1 MSRYGF
7 QIGQGMFMASNFTS
21 LTVTAAA
28 MSLTEYGPSILRAL
42 ITVEGSSAR
51 YNYDGS
57 VPTGSLG
64 HMVNSGDVIQILGVN
79 NLQQFQVVSLGTTTF
94 MITYETGARI

>member
-7 QIGQGMFMASNFTS
+7 QIGQGMFMASNFATM
-21 LTVTAAA
+21 TVTGAAQ
-28 MSLTEYGPSILRAL
+28 SLSGYGAQIVRAL
-42 ITVEGSSAR
+42 ITVEGSAAR

-57 VPTGSLG
+57 VPTTSIG

-79 NLQQFQVVSLGTTTF
+79 NLNNFQIVSRGTTTL
-94 MITYETGARI
+94 MITYETGARV

>member
-1 MSRYGF
+1 
-7 QIGQGMFMASNFTS
+7 MFMASNFAT
-21 LTVTAAA
+21 LTVTGQAQAL
-28 MSLTEYGPSILRAL
+28 SGYGPSILRAL

-57 VPTGSLG
+57 TPTSSLG
-64 HMVNSGDVIQILGVN
+64 HMVNSGDVIQILGVD

-94 MITYETGARI
+94 MITYETGARP